1 METNFQTTSQSR
13 LHQLP
18 IIPLIEIAKFAN
30 SINFLLTSKAEYYN
44 ERYEVLA
51 ELIRITPIHR
61 YNYAIDIR
69 QLMRENI
76 QSTANIYREVHL
88 AHKFISLIKPPTHQ
102 QPDLIDTRIR
112 QYLQRY
118 KFTPHQNQSTY
129 TYPYTQDLRNN
140 FHPLSIWCGIG
151 CCTTCDKR
159 TFVIRSPNKN
169 IYCRTCYSHTPYNFV
184 SRNIVYI
191 VRDALRKGIL
201 SIEDFKN
208 IVKN

>member
-1 METNFQTTSQSR
+1 MEISTTTHRLR

-30 SINFLLTSKAEYYN
+30 NINFLLTSKAEYYN

-51 ELIRITPIHR
+51 ELIRATPIHS
-61 YNYAIDIR
+61 YDFSIDIR

-76 QSTANIYREVHL
+76 QSTTNKYREVYL
-88 AHKFISLIKPPTHQ
+88 ASKFVTLVRPPTQ
-102 QPDLIDTRIR
+102 EADLIDTRIR
-112 QYLQRY
+112 QYVQRY
-118 KFTPHQNQSTY
+118 KFTPYHNQSMY
-129 TYPYTQDLRNN
+129 TYPYTQDLRND

-151 CCTTCDKR
+151 CCAICDKR

-169 IYCRTCYSHTPYNFV
+169 IYCRKCYSNIPYNFV
-184 SRNIVYI
+184 SRNIVFI

-201 SIEDFKN
+201 SIEDFKY
-208 IVKN
+208 IVKK